1 MPPPPVLITLFV
13 AASERIP
20 KRAAKKRPHQ
30 TGFWQ
35 MPCPPADLEDSL
47 IIRRLTP
54 LPPEGSGPFQSKKM
68 GISRNFNRE
77 RQGRHRLIRLY
88 LRSSAVRKR
97 RCSAKIR
104 AMSERIYRDPVHNII
119 RLQTDSDEGELMM
132 RLIDAA
138 EFQRLRRIKQ
148 LGLGLYTYQ
157 GAEHSRFTHSLGA
170 FHLMTRVLDRLSETY
185 AIDPGDRI
193 AARAAALLHDVG
205 HGSFSHV
212 MEKVLNFHHERWTVQ
227 VILDEASEVGQLLR
241 SHSDDLPHK
250 LASIIEGTFQPA
262 ALAQLVSSQLDV
274 DRMDY
279 LLRDSLMTGAKY
291 GIYDLEWIINALAI
305 DEAADRVYVQARGVY
320 AVEEYLQARY
330 YMFRQVYFHRTL
342 RSAEAVLRSI
352 MRRALH
358 LLDDGQEVWHASGTA
373 FEKILRR
380 EVLSISEHMQVDDSD
395 FVFHIKQWQRSS
407 DPILRDL
414 SRRFIARSLFKAIDI
429 DMPPDQQ
436 ADFLSTARQTVERAG
451 FDPDYYFIED
461 RASDV
466 PYYSY
471 YHSEKS
477 EPKTHIYVESG
488 YASPQIKEISE
499 VSNVVKGLQHAYELH
514 RVCFPAEVKN
524 EVYAIYHRGSHKEAQ
539 TAIR

>member
-1 MPPPPVLITLFV
+1 MP
-13 AASERIP
+13 
-20 KRAAKKRPHQ
+20 
-30 TGFWQ
+30 
-35 MPCPPADLEDSL
+35 
-47 IIRRLTP
+47 
-54 LPPEGSGPFQSKKM
+54 
-68 GISRNFNRE
+68 
-77 RQGRHRLIRLY
+77 
-88 LRSSAVRKR
+88 
-97 RCSAKIR
+97 
-104 AMSERIYRDPVHNII
+104 ERIYRDPVHNII

-170 FHLMTRVLDRLSETY
+170 LHLMTRVLDRLSETY
-185 AIDPGDRI
+185 SIDPADRI

-212 MEKVLNFHHERWTVQ
+212 MEKMLNFHHERWTVQ
-227 VILDEASEVGQLLR
+227 VILDQHSEIGELLR
-241 SHSDDLPHK
+241 SHSSDLPFK
-250 LASIIEGTFQPA
+250 VASIIEGTFQPS

-305 DEAADRVYVQARGVY
+305 DEKADRVYVQARGIY

-352 MRRALH
+352 IRRALK
-358 LLDDGQEVWHASGTA
+358 LLDDSSYVWHAAGTA

-380 EVLSISEHMQVDDSD
+380 EKLTINEHLQIDDSD
-395 FVFHIKQWQRSS
+395 FVFHIKQWQNSS
-407 DPILRDL
+407 DPILSDL
-414 SRRFIARSLFKAIDI
+414 SRRFIARRLFKAIDL
-429 DMPPDQQ
+429 DMPLDQQ
-436 ADFLSTARQTVERAG
+436 AEFLASARQTIERAG
-451 FDPDYYFIED
+451 FDPEYYFIED

-466 PYYSY
+466 PYYGY
-471 YHSEKS
+471 YETEKA

-488 YASPQIKEISE
+488 YASPQIREISE
-499 VSNVVKGLQHAYELH
+499 VSDVVRGLQHAYELH
-514 RVCFPAEVKN
+514 RVCFPAEVKT
-524 EVYAIYHRGSHKEAQ
+524 EVYELYHGGHKEAQ
-539 TAIR
+539 KAQVPG